1 MKLDD
6 PKLTAFA
13 LDELDEPERSAMAQ
27 AVAESPEAQRF
38 VEETRKMARSLER
51 EFAVE
56 LQSERIALPS
66 RNDAVPAVDHTKRPT
81 GDRRSLVDIP
91 AEPWFWSRARPLAL
105 AAAVALLAILG
116 AIVFGNFKSR
126 QDSSTPSS
134 GRLSEIEAEER
145 PPNEI
150 LPEPARAKSIPN
162 PLRHDVVQRIER
174 VVIGEFDVDPRL
186 QNGEM
191 RVIETIEDAYRI
203 ERLKERLATPMLSKK
218 FRPGIARRGYE
229 LMFLDRNGQIVA
241 TAAFYRSGGS
251 EFVLQPTKYGSAIGG
266 HYFPDRSDTVLPGNW
281 ESGVDYLGYAI
292 PFPDWGECI
301 GYAPGV

>member
-1 MKLDD
+1 
-6 PKLTAFA
+6 
-13 LDELDEPERSAMAQ
+13 
-27 AVAESPEAQRF
+27 
-38 VEETRKMARSLER
+38 
-51 EFAVE
+51 
-56 LQSERIALPS
+56 
-66 RNDAVPAVDHTKRPT
+66 
-81 GDRRSLVDIP
+81 
-91 AEPWFWSRARPLAL
+91 
-105 AAAVALLAILG
+105 
-116 AIVFGNFKSR
+116 
-126 QDSSTPSS
+126 
-134 GRLSEIEAEER
+134 
-145 PPNEI
+145 
-150 LPEPARAKSIPN
+150 
-162 PLRHDVVQRIER
+162 
-174 VVIGEFDVDPRL
+174 L